1 MMNSIS
7 PLSFLT
13 SVIILLA
20 SCNSPVKDKE
30 IEDKTTPEDTTQVQ
44 PTSTGTILFFGNSLT
59 AGYGLE
65 GQQQAF
71 PALIQNKIDSIGLP
85 YRCVNAG
92 LSGETSAGGKER
104 IDWLLKDSVHI
115 FVLELGANDGL
126 RGIDPASTYK
136 NLSQIIT
143 KVKDAYPECQL
154 VLAGMKVPP
163 SMGVEY
169 SSEFEAI
176 FPKLAT
182 SHHMILIPFLLERVA
197 GIPRLNQSDGI
208 HPTQEG
214 QLLVAD
220 NIWTSLESAL

>member
-1 MMNSIS
+1 MNSIS
-7 PLSFLT
+7 ALSFLT
-13 SVIILLA
+13 SLIILLA
-20 SCNSPVKDKE
+20 SCNSPVKDKQTE
-30 IEDKTTPEDTTQVQ
+30 NKVTPKDTAKFQ
-44 PTSTGTILFFGNSLT
+44 PTSTSTILFFGNSLT

-65 GQQQAF
+65 GQEHAF
-71 PALIQNKIDSIGLP
+71 PALIENKIDSMGLP

-143 KVKDAYPECQL
+143 KVKEAYPKCQF

-163 SMGVEY
+163 SMGMEY
-169 SSEFEAI
+169 STEFEAI
-176 FPKLAT
+176 FPQLAK
-182 SHHMILIPFLLERVA
+182 SYQMILIPFLLDRVA

-214 QLLVAD
+214 QLLVAE
-220 NIWTSLESAL
+220 NIWSSLKPIL